1 MWGLRMLKYIGKSLI
16 QIIPVLLI
24 VSIIVFGLMHV
35 AGSPLDLMLPEDATE
50 EDRQVLSEALG
61 LDKSVPEQYV
71 IFIKDAVHGD
81 FGESYRYKEP
91 ALRLVLEKLP
101 NSLKLAVYTI
111 IFTILWG
118 ITLGILSALYR
129 NKPVDLLI
137 RGVSVFGKTV
147 PSFWL
152 GIMSIIVF
160 AVSLRWFPVSGTGTF
175 RHMVLPTLT
184 LGLAYATRI
193 TSLVRANLLDVL
205 GQDYIRTAKS
215 KGLSNATIILR
226 HGLKNAMLPAVTQ
239 LAMDLGRI
247 IGGSM
252 ITESIFAYPGMGQL
266 ILKAV
271 NNKDMAIVQAGVCV
285 IAVVMVI
292 CNLAADT
299 LYAVL
304 DPRIRY

>member
-1 MWGLRMLKYIGKSLI
+1 MIKYLSKSLL

-24 VSIIVFGLMHV
+24 VSMIVFGLLHV
-35 AGSPLDLMLPEDATE
+35 AGNPLDLMLPEDATE
-50 EDRQVLSEALG
+50 ADRQVLAAALG
-61 LDKSVPEQYV
+61 LDRSLPEQYW
-71 IFIKDAVHGD
+71 IFLKGAVRGD
-81 FGESYRYKEP
+81 FGNSYRYKEP
-91 ALRLVLEKLP
+91 ALGIVLEKLP

-111 IFTILWG
+111 SFTIVWG
-118 ITLGILSALYR
+118 ISLGILSALHR
-129 NKPVDLLI
+129 NKPIDLLI
-137 RGVSVFGKTV
+137 RGISVFGKTV

-152 GIMSIIVF
+152 GIMSIIIF
-160 AVSLRWFPVSGTGTF
+160 AVNLRWFPVSGTGTF

-205 GQDYIRTAKS
+205 GQDYIRTARS
-215 KGLSNATIILR
+215 KGLSNGAIVLR

-271 NNKDMAIVQAGVCV
+271 NNKDMAIVQAGVCA
-285 IAVVMVI
+285 IAVVMVV
-292 CNLAADT
+292 CNLIADT

-304 DPRIRY
+304 DPRIRF

>member
-1 MWGLRMLKYIGKSLI
+1 MLKYIGKSIL
-16 QIIPVLLI
+16 QVIPVLLV
-24 VSIIVFGLMHV
+24 VSLIVFGLMHV
-35 AGSPLDLMLPEDATE
+35 AGDPLDLMLPEDATE

-61 LDKSVPEQYV
+61 LDKPLPEQYW
-71 IFIKDAVHGD
+71 IFLKGAVRGD
-81 FGESYRYKEP
+81 FGNSYRYNEP
-91 ALRLVLEKLP
+91 ALGIVLEKLP
-101 NSLKLAVYTI
+101 NSLKLSVYTI
-111 IFTILWG
+111 VFTIVWG
-118 ITLGILSALYR
+118 ISLGILSALYR
-129 NKPVDLLI
+129 NKPIDLLI
-137 RGVSVFGKTV
+137 RGISVFGKTV

-160 AVSLRWFPVSGTGTF
+160 AVNLRWIPVSGSGTVK
-175 RHMVLPTLT
+175 HMVLPTLT

-205 GQDYIRTAKS
+205 GQDYMRTARS
-215 KGLSNATIILR
+215 KGLSKSTIILR

-252 ITESIFAYPGMGQL
+252 IIESIFAYPGMGQL

-285 IAVVMVI
+285 VAVVMVI
-292 CNLAADT
+292 CNLMADT

-304 DPRIRY
+304 DPRIKY

>member
-1 MWGLRMLKYIGKSLI
+1 MLKYIGKSIL
-16 QIIPVLLI
+16 QVIPVLLV
-24 VSIIVFGLMHV
+24 VSLIVFGLMHV
-35 AGSPLDLMLPEDATE
+35 AGDPLDLMLPEDATE

-61 LDKSVPEQYV
+61 LDKPLPEQYW
-71 IFIKDAVHGD
+71 IFLKGAVRGD
-81 FGESYRYKEP
+81 FGNSYRYNEP
-91 ALRLVLEKLP
+91 ALGIVLEKLP
-101 NSLKLAVYTI
+101 NSLKLSVYTI
-111 IFTILWG
+111 VFTIVWG
-118 ITLGILSALYR
+118 ISLGILSALYR
-129 NKPVDLLI
+129 NKPIDLLI
-137 RGVSVFGKTV
+137 RGISVFGKTV

-160 AVSLRWFPVSGTGTF
+160 AVNLRWFPVSGSGTVK
-175 RHMVLPTLT
+175 HMVLPTLT

-205 GQDYIRTAKS
+205 GQDYMRTARS
-215 KGLSNATIILR
+215 KGLSKSTIILR

-252 ITESIFAYPGMGQL
+252 IIESIFAYPGMGQL

-285 IAVVMVI
+285 VAVVMVI
-292 CNLAADT
+292 CNLMADT

-304 DPRIRY
+304 DPRIKY